1 MKSPETQKLQ
11 LILNTT
17 SKEITS
23 AKASRPQEDEAA
35 VTFVF
40 KYGLALAA
48 MSLLEHAKQ
57 SERWAEHEDDCRQD
71 VEVAVEGLSRVI
83 VPIALSLPKKLP
95 KQK

>member
-1 MKSPETQKLQ
+1 
-11 LILNTT
+11 
-17 SKEITS
+17 
-23 AKASRPQEDEAA
+23 

-48 MSLLEHAKQ
+48 MSLLEHAKH
-57 SERWAEHEDDCRQD
+57 SERWADYEEECRKE
-71 VEVAVEGLSRVI
+71 VELAIEGLSRVI